1 MSNLI
6 ADPWSAS
13 VARCAKIFVSDQI
26 TFEHP
31 LNERTRLLMRLAH
44 LFGQLDFFLPQE
56 EAGHSRAAMTA
67 LLDIANLLSRTDIK
81 SEIIKELERHI
92 SKLSRIRQTPG
103 VDMQR
108 LGQILDGLEKN
119 LVELHRT
126 EGQLGQ
132 YLRENEFLKSIMQR
146 SSIPGGNCA
155 FDMPQFHFWLEQPP
169 EARIRQLQYW
179 TGRLKTLQHAVALLV
194 NLIRSSSTPRQ
205 ELAQQG
211 FFQQGLDAQMP
222 VQLIRVT
229 ITKEPRLF
237 AEISGGKHRFTVRFM
252 RFTDDGERPS
262 QTYDDIG
269 FLLTTCVF

>member
-1 MSNLI
+1 M
-6 ADPWSAS
+6 
-13 VARCAKIFVSDQI
+13 SDQI

-31 LNERTRLLMRLAH
+31 LNERTRLLLRLAH
-44 LFGQLDFFLPQE
+44 LFEQLDFFLPQE
-56 EAGHSRAAMTA
+56 EAWHTRAAMSA
-67 LLDIANLLSRTDIK
+67 LLDIASLLSRTDIK

-92 SKLSRIRQTPG
+92 GKLSRIRQTPG

-119 LVELHRT
+119 LVELHRS

-146 SSIPGGNCA
+146 SSIPGGSCA

-169 EARIRQLQYW
+169 EDRIHQLQHW
-179 TGRLKTLQHAVALLV
+179 ASRLATVQHAVSLLV
-194 NLIRSSSTPRQ
+194 SLIRSSSTPRK

-211 FFQQGLDAQMP
+211 FFQQSLDAQMP
-222 VQLIRVT
+222 VQLVRVS
-229 ITKEPRLF
+229 IPKALRLF

-252 RFTDDGERPS
+252 RFTEEGERAS
-262 QTYDDIG
+262 QTYEDTG